1 MYIEN
6 TLKMERQKK
15 KKTFTTNMVDKRS
28 ISSICKDLLQ
38 VNLEKMITSM
48 NNLVENLIKKL
59 TKEDIRIANKYMTM
73 RLALLIKGMQI
84 K

>member
-15 KKTFTTNMVDKRS
+15 KKTFTTNMVDKGS

-48 NNLVENLIKKL
+48 NNLVEDIIKKL
-59 TKEDIRIANKYMTM
+59 TKEGIRMANKYMTM
-73 RLALLIKGMQI
+73 
-84 K
+84 